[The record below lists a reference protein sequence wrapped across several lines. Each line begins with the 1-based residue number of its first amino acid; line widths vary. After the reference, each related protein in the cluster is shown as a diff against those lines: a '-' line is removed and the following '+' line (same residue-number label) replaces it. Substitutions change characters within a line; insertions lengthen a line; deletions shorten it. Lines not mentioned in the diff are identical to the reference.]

1 MSKFIGVKLIDA
13 VVMTAG
19 KAREK
24 GYRVNQ
30 NCIDDAAGYEVTY
43 ESGYKSWSPADVFEK
58 YYYMLQ
64 DNEAKNITLNDCK
77 NFIKDYDDEFIII
90 EDKVSIGKGH
100 CLNQSIIIGEA
111 NVPTFVKNDKE
122 YLEQATV
129 NNIIEKV
136 SEHLNFVLDW
146 AKNGLVIACEKSPV
160 EGGDDEGSAIP
171 PHIQRMIKEREELKD
186 KLTKLDKFIN
196 SNPLFTTLPN
206 DEQDD
211 MKHQLTYMY
220 QYLGCLVKRLE
231 RVGYN

>member
-1 MSKFIGVKLIDA
+1 MSKFIGVKLVDA

-43 ESGYKSWSPADVFEK
+43 EGGYKSWSPADVFEK
-58 YYYMLQ
+58 YYYMITDDNASKINKQ
-64 DNEAKNITLNDCK
+64 DVE
-77 NFIKDYDDEFIII
+77 NFIENVD
-90 EDKVSIGKGH
+90 VTTIGKKTTVVNAHLLSGFDTVRH
-100 CLNQSIIIGEA
+100 SSCVSPENYSEQLGTEYAMEEVI
-111 NVPTFVKNDKE
+111 NDTW
-122 YLEQATV
+122 A
-129 NNIIEKV
+129 
-136 SEHLNFVLDW
+136 HLGFVLQW
-146 AKNGLVIACEKSPV
+146 AKYGLIGNNNRPPV
-160 EGGDDEGSAIP
+160 EEGDNEGSAIP

-206 DEQDD
+206 NEQDD

-231 RVGYN
+231 RVGY